1 MMSFS
6 FIAVMVNYYDHHRLV
21 DELNRKCPNCRL
33 LPLDWNNNLL
43 SNSGYNA
50 GNEEKRVAI
59 GLQLARTGQWIGR
72 ETSGII
78 ISVNE

>member
-6 FIAVMVNYYDHHRLV
+6 FIAVMVNYYDHHRRLV

-50 GNEEKRVAI
+50 GNEEERVARV
-59 GLQLARTGQWIGR
+59 ATCKDWSVDR
-72 ETSGII
+72 EGDERNNYFS
-78 ISVNE
+78 E